1 MSVMI
6 MIMINNIIIII
17 TIVIVIVIVIVIIII
32 MSTYHTEKMI
42 PITPVEMLSH
52 DGVLEKRSSV
62 AFLSTH
68 HHVAPLCSSSV

>member
-17 TIVIVIVIVIVIIII
+17 TIVIIIIII

-62 AFLSTH
+62 AFLSAHYGWIRTM
-68 HHVAPLCSSSV
+68 

>member
-6 MIMINNIIIII
+6 MIMINNIIIPIMII
-17 TIVIVIVIVIVIIII
+17 TIVIIII

-68 HHVAPLCSSSV
+68 HHVAPLCGPTTM

>member
-6 MIMINNIIIII
+6 MIMINNIIIP
-17 TIVIVIVIVIVIIII
+17 IVIIII

-68 HHVAPLCSSSV
+68 HHVAPLCSPTM

>member
-6 MIMINNIIIII
+6 MIMINNIIIITII
-17 TIVIVIVIVIVIIII
+17 TIVIIII

-68 HHVAPLCSSSV
+68 HHVAPLCGPTTM

>member
-6 MIMINNIIIII
+6 MIMINNI
-17 TIVIVIVIVIVIIII
+17 IIII

-68 HHVAPLCSSSV
+68 HHVAPLCSTTMWPHHYVAPLCSSSV

>member
-17 TIVIVIVIVIVIIII
+17 TIVIIIIII

-68 HHVAPLCSSSV
+68 HHVAPLCGPTTM

>member
-6 MIMINNIIIII
+6 MIMINNIIIP
-17 TIVIVIVIVIVIIII
+17 IVIIII

-62 AFLSTH
+62 AFLSIH
-68 HHVAPLCSSSV
+68 HHVAPLCGPTHYKRS